1 MATAVN
7 YLDRL
12 VLNQAATQIK
22 RELAFDSFRFPV
34 LDTST
39 SPEAR
44 LADRNYGIL
53 EGMFGVFFAIG
64 AIFFGW
70 VADKTCVVW
79 LYPVAVVA
87 WSAAGYCSGLA
98 NSYEELLFC
107 RCALGFFEAANWP
120 CGLITTRLLLQA
132 SQRNLGNGIL
142 QSGTALGAVLTP
154 PLLLVMTLGLG
165 GLPDSFASAG
175 ELLGR
180 KDLPLA
186 WRESFRV
193 VGFAGVAWAAGWL
206 LFVRGRWALWEKP
219 PMPPGS
225 AESTLGMVAQFMGDR
240 RFWILLT
247 MVVTINLSW
256 QFLRAWMPPFLV
268 EARGYSPVAVSLFSS
283 LYYLVADLGSIASG
297 AGALY
302 LSSRWGVVG
311 ARKVVFLLGAL
322 ACLSSIP
329 TSLLPPGRFLE
340 ASMLVFGFGAL
351 GVFPIYYSQ
360 SQEFPARW
368 QGRVSGFL
376 GGITWVMVF
385 VFQFWMGAMVSSNK
399 AAFLASD
406 AAASLPPEEAA
417 RAAAAYAYTWGV
429 AISGLPP
436 LAGFAAL
443 MCWPR
448 QKIISGLDGNL
459 VNDHS
464 LT

>member
-22 RELAFDSFRFPV
+22 RELDFDSFRFPL
-34 LDTST
+34 LDRSA
-39 SPEAR
+39 SPDAR
-44 LADRNYGIL
+44 LGDRNYGIL

-64 AIFFGW
+64 AMTFGW
-70 VADKTCVVW
+70 VADKVRVVW
-79 LYPVAVVA
+79 LYPAAVVA
-87 WSAAGYCSGLA
+87 WSGAGYCSGLA
-98 NSYEELLFC
+98 RSYEELLAS

-120 CGLITTRLLLQA
+120 CGLVTTRLLLQA

-154 PLLLVMTLGLG
+154 PLLLVMTLGPW
-165 GLPDSFASAG
+165 GLPTSLDSAG

-180 KDLPLA
+180 KNLPLA
-186 WRESFRV
+186 WRESFQV
-193 VGFAGVAWAAGWL
+193 VGFAGAAWAAAWL
-206 LFVRGRWALWEKP
+206 VFVRGMWAHWERH
-219 PMPPGS
+219 PGPEGER
-225 AESTLGMVAQFMGDR
+225 ESTWDMLRQFISDR

-268 EARGYSPVAVSLFSS
+268 EARGYTPVAVSLFSS
-283 LYYLVADLGSIASG
+283 LYYLVADLGSITSG
-297 AGALY
+297 AAALF
-302 LSSRWGVVG
+302 LSARWGIVG
-311 ARKVVFLLGAL
+311 ARKAVFLAGAL
-322 ACLSSIP
+322 ACLASIP
-329 TSLLPPGRFLE
+329 TSLLPPGRLLE
-340 ASMLVFGFGAL
+340 ASMLLFGFGAL

-376 GGITWVMVF
+376 GGLTWVMVF
-385 VFQFWMGAMVSSNK
+385 LFQFWMGSMVSASK

-406 AAASLPPEEAA
+406 AAALMPPEEAA
-417 RAAAAYAYTWGV
+417 RAAAAHAYTWGV
-429 AISGLPP
+429 ALAGLPP

-443 MCWPR
+443 MCWP
-448 QKIISGLDGNL
+448 GNKP
-459 VNDHS
+459 DQGPRGTS
-464 LT
+464 